1 MIVVVGLGNIG
12 LAIAERI
19 AGCGKEVCG
28 VDLAEDR
35 RAEWKR
41 RTGLDAVADLTAVPW
56 GAVTHVFVLVRLTY
70 QARSVLGQLD
80 ELPIRPGTAVF
91 LTTTVELEYAR
102 TLDRYEGR
110 TWRLVELPVSGGE
123 SGARAGTLTVLA
135 ARALDDTDRELLH
148 DTIAANIVMFRQWG
162 EPTLAKLLNN
172 VSAAYTA
179 LAYAEMLLLAERTG
193 MDPRRLAEVLHTSS
207 GGSWMGDHFTVLVD
221 DLLDKDVALLRSE
234 FGELP
239 VVSLAADRDL
249 VGRLG
254 QARALLRDDGWDG

>member
-19 AGCGKEVCG
+19 HRRGRQVCG

-41 RTGLDAVADLTAVPW
+41 HTGLDAVADLADVRW
-56 GAVTHVFVLVRLTY
+56 DAATHVFVLARLTD
-70 QARSVLGQLD
+70 QAAGILDRLGELPVRNDTTVFLNTTLELGFARS
-80 ELPIRPGTAVF
+80 
-91 LTTTVELEYAR
+91 
-102 TLDRYEGR
+102 LDRYAERG
-110 TWRLVELPVSGGE
+110 WRLVELPVSGGE
-123 SGARAGTLTVLA
+123 SGARAGELTVLA
-135 ARALDDTDRELLH
+135 CGRLDEADRALLT
-148 DTIAANIVMFRQWG
+148 DTIATNIVTFRQWG

-179 LAYAEMLLLAERTG
+179 LSYAEMLLLAQRTG
-193 MDPRRLAEVLHTSS
+193 MDPRSLAEVLRTSS

-234 FGELP
+234 LGDLP
-239 VVSLAADRDL
+239 LVSLASDHDL

-254 QARALLRDDGWDG
+254 QARALLRRN